1 MTQECTVEKT
11 TVHLKTLDD
20 RVGGERVLALNP
32 VVVRIEGGA
41 VTIKG
46 NEFLIRAAPADQGRD
61 FVGIDK
67 PGIGLPVAP
76 LNYGLVEARQEIFE
90 VA

>member
-1 MTQECTVEKT
+1 M
-11 TVHLKTLDD
+11 
-20 RVGGERVLALNP
+20 
-32 VVVRIEGGA
+32 
-41 VTIKG
+41 TIKG